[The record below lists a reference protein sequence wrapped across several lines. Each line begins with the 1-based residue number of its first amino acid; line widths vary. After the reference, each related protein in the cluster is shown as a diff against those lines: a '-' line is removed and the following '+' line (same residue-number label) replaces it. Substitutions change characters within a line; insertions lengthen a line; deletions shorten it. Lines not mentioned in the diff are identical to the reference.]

1 MFFENLEYLNSIY
14 FIIISIL
21 LLIIIKLKLRV
32 KKLTKNKKLQVY

>member
-21 LLIIIKLKLRV
+21 LLIILKLKLRV
-32 KKLTKNKKLQVY
+32 KKLAKNKKLQVY